1 VLQGSL
7 STTSLG
13 SSANDDDS
21 PHIVQAKFEIV
32 CASDDDQGPA
42 VSFVIRFAEMLCVV
56 VNDAG
61 PPRLVVS
68 LDGPTVQADFGMLIE
83 MKKEFVYLW
92 SLVVIDFS

>member
-1 VLQGSL
+1 MRAALQACFKVVSVQQVWAAQARGGL
-7 STTSLG
+7 WLFKKTKK
-13 SSANDDDS
+13 NDDDS

-42 VSFVIRFAEMLCVV
+42 VSFVI
-56 VNDAG
+56 
-61 PPRLVVS
+61 LVVS

-92 SLVVIDFS
+92 SLASSN